1 MKAAALV
8 LALTGLNACS
18 NAIVNASFNSN
29 FVTPPPIPAPVS
41 GGQASVRVVS
51 TGGGAAF
58 ASMLFFGALLAVE
71 DSRSGLASAP
81 STYLYDGFWARPVPE
96 LDPNRRVSEQDCT
109 KPLDLSLGNIR
120 CK

>member
-1 MKAAALV
+1 MRAAALV

>member
-8 LALTGLNACS
+8 LALVGLNACS
-18 NAIVNASFNSN
+18 NAIVSASFNSN
-29 FVTPPPIPAPVS
+29 LAAPPPVVAPAS
-41 GGQASVRVVS
+41 GTQASVRVVS

-58 ASMLFFGALLAVE
+58 ASVLFFGTLLAVE

-81 STYLYDGFWARPVPE
+81 STYLYEGFWARPVPG

-109 KPLDLSLGNIR
+109 RPLDLSLGNLR